1 VNSTTA
7 QLERPTISERS
18 AIILLFLF
26 SAAVVAPAI
35 YYGIP
40 ENYDLGQHLRFA
52 KTYLET
58 FSSGTILP
66 SWGATDN
73 AGLGSAGVRFYP
85 PLVHMLMG
93 LIQLGTNSWY
103 DTLWMTMFLWMFV
116 GSVGVFKLA
125 NEWLPVQT
133 ALLSAGLY
141 AIVPYHLLQVFQ
153 AFLLAEFAAA
163 AILPFCFLF
172 AFRLAR
178 DGGAK
183 NVIYLS
189 AAYSLLVLSH
199 IPSTIMGS
207 LSLAVFVG
215 CYLNRQNIVRTTAQ
229 GAIAVAIS
237 LAATAFY
244 WVRMVTELPWVK
256 HNTPDYYASGFYDYT
271 TYLFPMFLSA
281 GEVYGYRFLWLL
293 DICIVIT
300 YLLLIPAFIVIATRR
315 KTAGRSTQHV
325 YAFTA
330 VALFAFFM
338 MSLLSKPLWDN
349 IGTIQKL
356 QFPYRWL
363 GPASLAAAILFP
375 VGVIMLSEV
384 RAKVTRPFAYS
395 LTSILLLIAV
405 FDITQVVV
413 PSAPLPRTEWIAN
426 PVATAGG
433 PSGRKW
439 VPWMNRKKSRHKIG
453 PLGLMNGNLMNAAL
467 PWARVRRRSF
477 RSVRSITPTGRRPQT
492 VSPRRS
498 RFLRQGR
505 CRSSCRK

>member
-1 VNSTTA
+1 
-7 QLERPTISERS
+7 
-18 AIILLFLF
+18 
-26 SAAVVAPAI
+26 
-35 YYGIP
+35 
-40 ENYDLGQHLRFA
+40 
-52 KTYLET
+52 
-58 FSSGTILP
+58 
-66 SWGATDN
+66 
-73 AGLGSAGVRFYP
+73 
-85 PLVHMLMG
+85 
-93 LIQLGTNSWY
+93 
-103 DTLWMTMFLWMFV
+103 
-116 GSVGVFKLA
+116 
-125 NEWLPVQT
+125 
-133 ALLSAGLY
+133 
-141 AIVPYHLLQVFQ
+141 
-153 AFLLAEFAAA
+153 
-163 AILPFCFLF
+163 
-172 AFRLAR
+172 
-178 DGGAK
+178 
-183 NVIYLS
+183 
-189 AAYSLLVLSH
+189 
-199 IPSTIMGS
+199 MGS

-229 GAIAVAIS
+229 GAIAVTIS

-330 VALFAFFM
+330 VALVALFM

-384 RAKVTRPFAYS
+384 REKVTRPFAYS

-413 PSAPLPRTEWIAN
+413 PSAPLPRTEIATLTEKLDSQPGCDCWW
-426 PVATAGG
+426 PVWAKVGALDEPQKIAAQDRTSRIDEWEPDERRFTLGQGPSQVIQIGTFYYPHWTATA
-433 PSGRKW
+433 
-439 VPWMNRKKSRHKIG
+439 
-453 PLGLMNGNLMNAAL
+453 NGE
-467 PWARVRRRSF
+467 PTQIEVS
-477 RSVRSITPTGRRPQT
+477 PTGTMQIVVPQVDT
-492 VSPRRS
+492 TIVLAFQEPLRVPVSRYVSASAWLVLLLAILFQSFQKRHQTPKPLS
-498 RFLRQGR
+498 LR
-505 CRSSCRK
+505 